1 MCRYGGRSMSMIALP
16 SIRHG
21 GRRAHASGFSLIELM
36 VGMVL
41 GLLVVSAVITLV
53 LSIIQSN
60 NQTIQ
65 ATRLTQELR
74 ATAAVVAAD
83 IKRARGVD
91 DPFATATQV
100 GGNPYRAID
109 SATVGCLRYSYA
121 NAPGGNFHTLSL
133 SGGSVLLATGNAQPA
148 CATGER
154 LNSPFITISALT
166 FAQNGRSIT
175 LTVTGALNGH
185 PEIRRT
191 LTQTVF
197 IRSLAGT

>member
-1 MCRYGGRSMSMIALP
+1 MSVIRRPAVRRGTPAL
-16 SIRHG
+16 
-21 GRRAHASGFSLIELM
+21 AAGFSLIEMM
-36 VGMVL
+36 VAMVL
-41 GLLVVSAVITLV
+41 GLIVVSAVITLV

-74 ATAAVVAAD
+74 ATAAVIAAD

-109 SATVGCLRYSYA
+109 SATAGCLRYAYA
-121 NAPGGNFHTLSL
+121 NAPGGNFHAISL
-133 SGGSVLLATGNAQPA
+133 ANGSVLLAAANAQPA
-148 CATGER
+148 CGSGER
-154 LNSPFITISALT
+154 LNSPFITISVLT
-166 FAQNGRSIT
+166 FTQNGRSVT
-175 LTVTGALNGH
+175 VTVTGALNSN

-191 LTQTVF
+191 LTQTIF